1 MILEEIPL
9 LSDTTDQSIDVV
21 LSGEPFTLRVLWN
34 ELFGYFSL
42 SILERGGTVIIENIK
57 MVPDYPLIG
66 RFKDIRLPVG
76 DLFFYNEQAVQSGI
90 RPSYFSIGA
99 DATETKFG
107 LLYYVPDEVTEVSTV
122 SVSTAAPV
130 SGSVWD
136 SGLTVFDGGSSVWDQ

>member
-1 MILEEIPL
+1 MILEEIQL
-9 LSDTTDQSIDVV
+9 SSDTTDQTIDVV
-21 LSGEPFTLRVLWN
+21 LSGEPYTLRILWN

-42 SILERGGTVIIENIK
+42 SVLERAGDVIVENIK
-57 MVPDYPLIG
+57 MVPNYPLIG

-76 DLFFYNEQAVQSGI
+76 DLYFYNEQAIASGI
-90 RPSYFSIGA
+90 RPSYFSIGT

-107 LLYYVPDEVTEVSTV
+107 LLYYVPDVVEEVSTV

-136 SGLTVFDGGSSVWDQ
+136 SGLSTWDSGASVWDE